1 MNVIPE
7 RTGLAPNNMF
17 VLGITGGIGSG
28 KSTVSRILE
37 DRGLLVLDADEI
49 SRQVT
54 AAGGKAVPVIA
65 ELFGPRAVLSDGS
78 MNRKY
83 VSGIVFEDKQGL
95 DMLSAIVH
103 KYVFAEMEE
112 RLGREREKGTKCVV
126 LDVPIPVNRFV
137 DLCNQIWVVTCDIDV
152 RLARLEKRGM
162 PKDEALR
169 RIDMQMT
176 DDEYCELGDFAIDNS
191 WDLDELNS
199 KVDKLI
205 KEQLHER
212 GIRI

>member
-162 PKDEALR
+162 PKGEALR
-169 RIDMQMT
+169 RIEMQMT

>member
-1 MNVIPE
+1 
-7 RTGLAPNNMF
+7 MF

-95 DMLSAIVH
+95 DMLSSIVH

-126 LDVPIPVNRFV
+126 LDVPIPVNKFV